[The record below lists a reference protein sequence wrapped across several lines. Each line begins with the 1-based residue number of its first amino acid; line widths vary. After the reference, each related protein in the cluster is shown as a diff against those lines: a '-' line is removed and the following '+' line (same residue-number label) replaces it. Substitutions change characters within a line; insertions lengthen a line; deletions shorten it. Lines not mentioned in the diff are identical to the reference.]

1 MVSFALVSMLGF
13 RVDETYSLNQNR
25 KLNDVETYRVVMAP
39 IGAEMIYDSKFRFKT
54 VKINAD
60 GGFDRE
66 ETLMGVKTIINGTT
80 KKFGAGDP
88 TVRKYTRQGV
98 VLPEKPYPGT
108 ELNADSLLQD
118 ALYAYIPKNPVN
130 IGDRW
135 GHGGEKTAIN
145 CQLVGKEKVGE
156 TDCVKI
162 DVTVKLINSAL
173 KGNAKATLY
182 VRAKDFS
189 LEKIDAMI
197 ESPTDTSGTVTIKR
211 TKFTMERISN

>member
-25 KLNDVETYRVVMAP
+25 KLNDVEIYRVVMAP

-54 VKINAD
+54 VKINGD
-60 GGFDRE
+60 GSFDRE
-66 ETLMGVKTIINGTT
+66 ETIINGTT

-108 ELNADSLLQD
+108 ELNADSLLED
-118 ALYAYIPKNPVN
+118 ALYAYIPKNPVH
-130 IGDRW
+130 IGDIW

-156 TDCVKI
+156 SDCVKV
-162 DVTVKLINSAL
+162 DVTVKLINGAL
-173 KGNAKATLY
+173 KGNAKATIY
-182 VRAKDFS
+182 VRAEDFS
-189 LEKIDAMI
+189 LEKIAAVI